1 MVEFEHVSTIG
12 KGFLLQDIS
21 FRLEDGYIMALA
33 GENGAGKT
41 TLLRHILE
49 PDISYHGRIF
59 IDGTD
64 IKEDRN
70 ACLERIA
77 YVSDDHVM
85 PEMYTVSGVCS
96 LYREFYQQWD
106 QEALEQAFIQLG
118 VPGNERIGGL
128 SRGEYFRMQIA
139 LGIAHQADVF
149 LMDEVTG
156 GMDPLF
162 RKELWRIMRRMAAE
176 GADIL
181 LVTHIMD
188 EVWQKCD
195 YRGILKEGKMA
206 EWEEV
211 WL

>member
-1 MVEFEHVSTIG
+1 MIEFNHVSTTG
-12 KGFLLQDIS
+12 KGFLLREIS

-49 PDISYHGRIF
+49 PEISYHGSIL
-59 IDGTD
+59 IDGMD
-64 IKEDRN
+64 VRENRN

-85 PEMYTVSGVCS
+85 PEMYTVSEVCS
-96 LYREFYQQWD
+96 LYQEFYGQWN
-106 QEALEQAFIQLG
+106 QETLEQSFVRLG
-118 VPGNERIGGL
+118 MPGNERIGGL
-128 SRGEYFRMQIA
+128 SRGEYFRFQIA
-139 LGIAHQADVF
+139 LGLAHRADVF

-156 GMDPLF
+156 GMDPIF
-162 RKELWRIMRRMAAE
+162 RKELWRIMRGLAAE

-195 YRGILKEGKMA
+195 YRGIMKEGNLV
-206 EWEEV
+206 EWEEALV
-211 WL
+211 